1 MNGKLK
7 NTTLILGEGIT
18 EWYYIKSL
26 QDVFKGLNF
35 EPGYPKQTN
44 LQELGMKIEERI
56 ENMEMIK
63 VIYIENKNK
72 KNKCLIW

>member
-26 QDVFKGLNF
+26 QDVFKGLN
-35 EPGYPKQTN
+35 
-44 LQELGMKIEERI
+44 LD
-56 ENMEMIK
+56 
-63 VIYIENKNK
+63 
-72 KNKCLIW
+72 